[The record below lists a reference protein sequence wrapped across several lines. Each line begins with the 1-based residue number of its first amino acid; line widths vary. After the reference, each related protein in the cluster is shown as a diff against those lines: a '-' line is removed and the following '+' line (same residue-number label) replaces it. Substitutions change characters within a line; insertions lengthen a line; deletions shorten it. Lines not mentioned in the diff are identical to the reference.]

1 MNVMKLKSVDL
12 YSGIGGW
19 TLGLHLAGIE
29 NYKSYEWNNDSVIT
43 SNKNFGKNEEVI
55 DVRNLTQKDFLSMKK
70 AGVNVV
76 VGSPP
81 CTQFSYANRGGSG
94 DIDDGLVDLKKFF
107 ECIDVIKPKFWV
119 MENVPRVAN
128 VIKKETLQGG
138 QLESFQSLIDKDFI
152 KIIDMSEFGLPQKR
166 KRCIVSNINFDTLF
180 SYKEFL
186 NEKTLGEVTESL
198 RKKEISD
205 INFNISLNKNE
216 VYDNIYE
223 DNLTSEEV
231 FINRDRKQNHTVYNN
246 MSFPENLDKPARTIT
261 STCTKVSR
269 ESLIIKNGKN
279 YRRLT
284 LRERASLQGFPIN
297 FNFFAKS
304 YSNKIKMIG
313 NALPPVFSYYL
324 ANAML
329 NVEGKDL
336 IKIEEKNFEPKTSEV
351 PPLTAT
357 ETSRRSYPKARGFTF
372 AIPNLRFKSG
382 LRFQLS
388 NKRNSK
394 YEFQFFFGTPKDIKE
409 ILIDTELKRKLNRFI
424 RLSNLEKDLK
434 GLKKLK
440 LRSAELQ
447 EIWAN
452 EREGFGPLELIR
464 EIDKASKTIN
474 DSLSQEEI
482 KNTNLIHEVSTT
494 VANIFGD
501 EIDSRIKKFEKE
513 ILIGFLITSQIRI
526 S

>member
-1 MNVMKLKSVDL
+1 MKFKSVDL

-19 TLGLHLAGIE
+19 TLGLQLAGIE
-29 NYKSYEWNNDSVIT
+29 NYKSYEWNSDSVNT
-43 SNKNFGKNEEVI
+43 FNKNFGKDEVPI
-55 DVRNLTQKDFLSMKK
+55 NIRNLTRKDYLAMKK

-94 DIDDGLVDLKKFF
+94 DIKDGLIDLLIFF
-107 ECIDVIKPKFWV
+107 ECLDIVKPKFWA
-119 MENVPRVAN
+119 MENVPRVAS
-128 VIKKETLQGG
+128 VLKKEIREGG
-138 QLESFQSLIDKDFI
+138 RLEKFKSLINEDTI
-152 KIIDMSEFGLPQKR
+152 KIIDMSEFGLPQR
-166 KRCIVSNINFDTLF
+166 RNRCIVSNVNFDTLF

-186 NEKTLGEVTESL
+186 NKKTLGDVLKTL
-198 RKKEISD
+198 RKNEIRD
-205 INFNISLNKNE
+205 INFNVSLNKKN

-223 DNLTSEEV
+223 DNLTPEEV
-231 FINRDRKQNHTVYNN
+231 FINRDRKQNHTVYND
-246 MSFPENLDKPARTIT
+246 MSFPENLEKPARTIT

-269 ESLIIKNGKN
+269 ESLIVKKGDNF
-279 YRRLT
+279 RRLT

-336 IKIEEKNFEPKTSEV
+336 IKIEDKSLESKGSEA
-351 PPLTAT
+351 PPLTAS

-388 NKRNSK
+388 NKRDAV

-409 ILIDTELKRKLNRFI
+409 ILIDLELKRKLNRFI

-434 GLKKLK
+434 SLRKLK

-452 EREGFGPLELIR
+452 EREGFGPLELIL
-464 EIDKASKTIN
+464 EVDKASKMIN
-474 DSLSQEEI
+474 DSLSQKEI
-482 KNTNLIHEVSTT
+482 ENPNLIHEVSET
-494 VANIFGD
+494 VMKIFGD
-501 EIDSRIKKFEKE
+501 DIDSRIKKFEKK

>member
-1 MNVMKLKSVDL
+1 MKMKSVDL

-19 TLGLHLAGIE
+19 TLGLNLAGIE

-43 SNKNFGKNEEVI
+43 SNKNFGKNEGVI
-55 DVRNLTQKDFLSMKK
+55 DVRSLTKKDFLSMKK

-107 ECIDVIKPKFWV
+107 ECINVIKPKFWA

-128 VIKKETLQGG
+128 VIKKEILQGG
-138 QLESFQSLIDKDFI
+138 QLESFQSLIDEDFI

-180 SYKEFL
+180 SYKELL

-246 MSFPENLDKPARTIT
+246 MSFPEKLSKPARTIT

-269 ESLIIKNGKN
+269 ESLIIQNGKN

-297 FNFFAKS
+297 FNFFSNS
-304 YSNKIKMIG
+304 YSGKLKMIG

-324 ANAML
+324 ANVML
-329 NVEGKDL
+329 DRKGKDL
-336 IKIEEKNFEPKTSEV
+336 VPINKKSFSPEIKEPPPKTV
-351 PPLTAT
+351 T
-357 ETSRRSYPKARGFTF
+357 ETSRNKYQSNRSFEF
-372 AIPNLRFKSG
+372 AITELRFKSG

-388 NKRNSK
+388 NRRNLK

-409 ILIDTELKRKLNRFI
+409 IPIDDALISKMDRFI
-424 RLSNLEKDLK
+424 KISNLRKPLNN
-434 GLKKLK
+434 LKKIK
-440 LRSAELQ
+440 IDSSALQ
-447 EIWAN
+447 KVWIN
-452 EREGFGPLELIR
+452 EEDGFGPLELLD
-464 EIDKASKTIN
+464 EVNGASKIVSN
-474 DSLSQEEI
+474 HISQEEF
-482 KNTNLIHEVSTT
+482 NNPNLINEISSTIEE
-494 VANIFGD
+494 IFGD
-501 EIDSRIKKFEKE
+501 QIDSKIRRLQKE
-513 ILIGFLITSQIRI
+513 ILVGFLVASSIKIN
-526 S
+526 